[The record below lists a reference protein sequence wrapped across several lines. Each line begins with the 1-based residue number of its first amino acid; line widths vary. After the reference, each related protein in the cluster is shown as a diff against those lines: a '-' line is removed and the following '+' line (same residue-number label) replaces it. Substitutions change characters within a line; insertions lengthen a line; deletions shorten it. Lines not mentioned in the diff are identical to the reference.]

1 MAKKK
6 KIENASIHCPHC
18 GFIHTAP
25 ITAGVYV
32 TCSECG
38 KDFYT
43 EGVEVADKDSQR
55 IYDYFRGQRKR
66 EIEAGKDEH

>member
-1 MAKKK
+1 MFRVFCKV
-6 KIENASIHCPHC
+6 
-18 GFIHTAP
+18 
-25 ITAGVYV
+25 GVYV

-66 EIEAGKDEH
+66 AIEAGKDEH